1 MYLEHDTPEGR
12 LAGYIVDA
20 EAYLG
25 PEDEAAHSYGLR
37 RTPRVR
43 AMYEKPGTIYL
54 YTMHTH
60 RILNIITQPEG
71 IPQGVMIRAI
81 EPAAMI
87 EQMSKNRGGKTGPD
101 ISNGPGKLVEA
112 LAIPQE
118 LYGQSIADSSLR
130 LVFEKKKIPKKSMLC
145 LGSVSR
151 TKVNGQNSRCAL
163 LCLAIHISL
172 YKEKT
177 KSRKIGVGGKKMK
190 KKDLL
195 TYLDEIIEKQVT
207 DYDVALDWDTKTIRS
222 RSLFVCL
229 RKIKHNL
236 RLMMQKGSFRKN
248 QLSNLKMAY
257 SF

>member
-1 MYLEHDTPEGR
+1 MTDKQKIDEFFWNKTTPEVARDLLGMYLEHETPEGR

-43 AMYEKPGTIYL
+43 ARYEKPGTIYL
-54 YTMHTH
+54 YTMHTQ

-130 LVFEKKKIPKKSMLC
+130 LVFEKKKIPKKIDALPRIGIPNKGEWTEKP
-145 LGSVSR
+145 LRFVVSG
-151 TKVNGQNSRCAL
+151 NPY
-163 LCLAIHISL
+163 ISL
-172 YKEKT
+172 
-177 KSRKIGVGGKKMK
+177 
-190 KKDLL
+190 
-195 TYLDEIIEKQVT
+195 Q
-207 DYDVALDWDTKTIRS
+207 
-222 RSLFVCL
+222 
-229 RKIKHNL
+229 
-236 RLMMQKGSFRKN
+236 RKN
-248 QLSNLKMAY
+248 QIEEDWGWRKENEKEGSINILR
-257 SF
+257 

>member
-1 MYLEHDTPEGR
+1 MTDKQKIDEFFWNKTTPEVARDLLGMYLEHDTPEGR

-81 EPAAMI
+81 EPATMI

-130 LVFEKKKIPKKSMLC
+130 LVFEKKKIPKKIDALPRIGIPNKGEWTEQP
-145 LGSVSR
+145 LRFVVSG
-151 TKVNGQNSRCAL
+151 NPY
-163 LCLAIHISL
+163 ISL
-172 YKEKT
+172 
-177 KSRKIGVGGKKMK
+177 
-190 KKDLL
+190 
-195 TYLDEIIEKQVT
+195 Q
-207 DYDVALDWDTKTIRS
+207 
-222 RSLFVCL
+222 
-229 RKIKHNL
+229 
-236 RLMMQKGSFRKN
+236 RKN
-248 QLSNLKMAY
+248 QIEEDWGWRKENEKEGSINILR
-257 SF
+257 